1 MHEAS
6 LINDFMKR
14 LQQLAVNEQTGHITR
29 INVWLGALSHMSASH
44 FTDHFK
50 LAAKGT
56 AAEHA
61 ILNITR
67 SDNIKH
73 PDAQH
78 IILESVEFED
88 ETA

>member
-14 LQQLAVNEQTGHITR
+14 LQQLAVNEQTGNITR
-29 INVWLGALSHMSASH
+29 IHVWLGALSQMSASH
-44 FTDHFK
+44 FTDHFR
-50 LAAKGT
+50 LAAKGS

-61 ILNITR
+61 ILDITL
-67 SDNIKH
+67 SDNIEH

-88 ETA
+88 EMA